1 MNYGFKGRTKP
12 SKEFPRGLSKGL
24 RALPLDGKVVGDVP
38 VEAGEAD
45 PTKEKEKTAQFRCSV
60 SGCKRTFKAK
70 HLAAS
75 HFRGKHKELN
85 VEKES
90 WRSYVDPV

>member
-1 MNYGFKGRTKP
+1 MNYGWKGRTEP
-12 SKEFPRGLSKGL
+12 TKEFPRGLSKGL
-24 RALPLDGKVVGDVP
+24 RALPTDGKVINSTP

-45 PTKEKEKTAQFRCSV
+45 PTKEKKPAQFRCSV
-60 SGCKRTFKAK
+60 AGCKRVFKAK

-75 HFRGKHKELN
+75 HFRGKHKELD

>member
-1 MNYGFKGRTKP
+1 MPNYGWRGRTAP
-12 SKEFPRGLSKGL
+12 TEAFPRGLSKGL
-24 RALPLDGKVVGDVP
+24 RHLPLDGKVVDNVP
-38 VEAGEAD
+38 VEAAQAD
-45 PTKEKEKTAQFRCSV
+45 STKETKPTQFRCSV
-60 SGCKRTFKAK
+60 AGCKRRFKAK

-85 VEKES
+85 VEKET

>member
-12 SKEFPRGLSKGL
+12 SKAYPRGLSKGL
-24 RALPLDGKVVGDVP
+24 RTLPLDGKVVDNVP

-45 PTKEKEKTAQFRCSV
+45 PTKEKKSAMFRCKV
-60 SGCKRTFKAK
+60 VGCKKTFTAART
-70 HLAAS
+70 AAT
-75 HFRGKHKELN
+75 HFRSKHKELN

-90 WRSYVDPV
+90 WRGYVDPV